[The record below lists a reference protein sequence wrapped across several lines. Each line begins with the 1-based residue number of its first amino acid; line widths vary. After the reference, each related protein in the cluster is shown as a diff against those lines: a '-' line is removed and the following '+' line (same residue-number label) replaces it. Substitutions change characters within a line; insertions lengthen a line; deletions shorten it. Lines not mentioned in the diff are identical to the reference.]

1 LISRGAVQTVS
12 FGRKDRFKY
21 FSDKYQNIVRSMQS
35 LINKWDEL
43 KSSLYSA
50 KEDIKDFAK
59 KSIVPL
65 AIATTISVTS
75 CVASPAPAPAPA
87 QPPVQSPAQ
96 EQTYTVKGTAY
107 HDYNGDGIKEENEP
121 VIPGLEMELS
131 SKVLP
136 WELIR
141 EGYPFKVD
149 RNTGT
154 YSIQL
159 ETNANGNYSIRLP
172 KSIYKLNVHSN
183 VLGYNDQPFRY
194 INISK
199 EEFRRIADSLYI
211 EVNDN
216 IEKDIAL
223 MQGFLTLP
231 FGPDTKFLGKNQFG
245 IEYFVDMDDR
255 VDYVRNWK
263 GNAGGTYDNH
273 KGTDFFMEENT
284 PILAAAPG
292 VVVPFPL
299 SCEPGRGCFVAIQH
313 ESLYAQYYSIT
324 TVYGHLNK
332 MNVKVGDNVKR
343 GDVIGLSGEVPYNV
357 GSITTLYGKHL
368 HFEVNPLASQN
379 SFFDSTYYYT
389 DPYRNITNKGLQ
401 TIGFWTVDN
410 NPQYP

>member
-1 LISRGAVQTVS
+1 
-12 FGRKDRFKY
+12 
-21 FSDKYQNIVRSMQS
+21 MQS

-65 AIATTISVTS
+65 AIATAISVTS
-75 CVASPAPAPAPA
+75 CVASPVPATKPIE
-87 QPPVQSPAQ
+87 QPIPQTPVV
-96 EQTYTVKGTAY
+96 QTYTVQGTVY

-159 ETNANGNYSIRLP
+159 ETNANGAYSIQLP
-172 KSIYKLNVHSN
+172 TSRYKLNVHNN
-183 VLGYNDQPFRY
+183 VLGYNDQPYRY
-194 INISK
+194 LNISK
-199 EEFRRIADSLYI
+199 EEFRKITDPLEL
-211 EVNDN
+211 EVNSDMN
-216 IEKDIAL
+216 KDIAL

-231 FGPDTKFLGKNQFG
+231 FGPDTKFLGKNPFG
-245 IEYFVDMDDR
+245 IEYFVDIDDR
-255 VDYVRNWK
+255 IEEVRNWK

-273 KGTDFFMEENT
+273 PGTDFVMEENT

-292 VVVPFPL
+292 VVYAYPIPYDLIAQWTV
-299 SCEPGRGCFVAIQH
+299 GIQH
-313 ESLYAQYYSIT
+313 ESPYGKYYSLV
-324 TVYGHLNK
+324 TVYSHLNK
-332 MNVKVGDNVKR
+332 VNVKVGDKVKR
-343 GDVIGLSGEVPYNV
+343 GDVIGLSGKVTSFVPNI
-357 GSITTLYGKHL
+357 SIFDGKHL
-368 HFEVNPLASQN
+368 HLGVNVLISLSPYE
-379 SFFDSTYYYT
+379 FFYT
-389 DPYRNITNKGLQ
+389 DPYRNITNKGIQ

>member
-1 LISRGAVQTVS
+1 
-12 FGRKDRFKY
+12 
-21 FSDKYQNIVRSMQS
+21 MQS

-43 KSSLYSA
+43 KSPLYSV

-65 AIATTISVTS
+65 AIATAISVTS
-75 CVASPAPAPAPA
+75 CVASPAPATKPIE
-87 QPPVQSPAQ
+87 PPIPQTPVV
-96 EQTYTVKGTAY
+96 QTYTVQGTAY

-149 RNTGT
+149 INTGT

-159 ETNANGNYSIRLP
+159 ETNANGAYSIQLP
-172 KSIYKLNVHSN
+172 TSRYKLNVHNN
-183 VLGYNDQPFRY
+183 VLGYNDQPYRY

-211 EVNDN
+211 EVNGDMN
-216 IEKDIAL
+216 KDFAL

-231 FGPDTKFLGKNQFG
+231 FGPDTKFLGKNPFG
-245 IEYFVDMDDR
+245 IEYFEDIDDR
-255 VDYVRNWK
+255 DGFVRNWK
-263 GNAGGTYDNH
+263 GGTGQTYDNH
-273 KGTDFFMEENT
+273 PGTDFFMEENT

-292 VVVPFPL
+292 VVISYEI
-299 SCEPGRGCFVAIQH
+299 SCDPSKKCFVAIQH
-313 ESLYAQYYSIT
+313 ESPYGKYYSIT
-324 TVYGHLNK
+324 TIYGHLNK
-332 MNVKVGDNVKR
+332 VNVNVADKVKR
-343 GDVIGLSGEVPYNV
+343 GDVIGLSGSVDVNV

-368 HFEVNPLASQN
+368 HFEVDVLPSQN
-379 SFFDSTYYYT
+379 SFSVYDWYCT
-389 DPYRNITNKGLQ
+389 DPYRNITNKGIQ